1 MAEESVQTGFEKSID
16 DGKRRLGRSWSELL
30 ATGAVGGF
38 DVGVG
43 VLALLVVLE
52 ASGNELLA
60 SLAFSIGFIALTLAK
75 SELFTENFLVPVTTV
90 VAGKASLRSLLRL
103 WGGTAGMNLLGG
115 WVFTGLVML
124 GFPDLRHAA
133 VEVATHYAEL
143 GINLKSFAAGVVAG
157 MVITLMT
164 WMITTTDD
172 VVGKLA
178 AAASAGFLLAAAKM
192 NHAIVLSLVMF
203 AALHAG
209 APFGYLDWLGT
220 AAWAALANMVG
231 GMGLV
236 TVVRIVQVGRAKV
249 EEERR
254 RGPGE
259 ARPDDDDEDERHPSG
274 LVLPG
279 GVSSEGNRSG
289 S

>member
-1 MAEESVQTGFEKSID
+1 
-16 DGKRRLGRSWSELL
+16 
-30 ATGAVGGF
+30 
-38 DVGVG
+38 
-43 VLALLVVLE
+43 
-52 ASGNELLA
+52 
-60 SLAFSIGFIALTLAK
+60 
-75 SELFTENFLVPVTTV
+75 
-90 VAGKASLRSLLRL
+90 
-103 WGGTAGMNLLGG
+103 MNLLGG

-164 WMITTTDD
+164 WMITTTDA

-236 TVVRIVQVGRAKV
+236 TLVRIVQVGRAKV

-259 ARPDDDDEDERHPSG
+259 ARPDDDEENRHPSG
-274 LVLPG
+274 LVLPD
-279 GVSSEGNRSG
+279 GVSTEGTQPVLEVEPQLAGGRPPPAPSAAAATWCGRARGG
-289 S
+289 SCGRRGVPPAGPPAC

>member
-1 MAEESVQTGFEKSID
+1 MSESESVQTAFEKSID
-16 DGKRRLGRSWSELL
+16 EGKRRLGRPWPELL
-30 ATGAVGGF
+30 ATGMVGGF

-90 VAGKASLRSLLRL
+90 VAGKSSLGALMRL
-103 WGGTAGMNLLGG
+103 WAGTAGMNLLGG

-124 GFPDLRHAA
+124 GFPDLRPTA

-164 WMITTTDD
+164 WMVTSTDA

-220 AAWAALANMVG
+220 AAWAALANMAG

-236 TVVRIVQVGRAKV
+236 TLVRIVQVGRAKV

-254 RGPGE
+254 NPGGP
-259 ARPDDDDEDERHPSG
+259 RPDKEEKSESG
-274 LVLPG
+274 LVIPD
-279 GVSSEGNRSG
+279 GVSAERDG

>member
-1 MAEESVQTGFEKSID
+1 MSESESVQTAFEKSID
-16 DGKRRLGRSWSELL
+16 DGKRRVGRSWPELL

-52 ASGNELLA
+52 ASGNALLA

-124 GFPDLRHAA
+124 GFPDLHHAA
-133 VEVATHYAEL
+133 VEVATHYAQL

-164 WMITTTDD
+164 WMITTTDA

-209 APFGYLDWLGT
+209 APFGYLDWLGA
-220 AAWAALANMVG
+220 AAWAALANMAG

-236 TVVRIVQVGRAKV
+236 TLVRIVQVGRAKV

-259 ARPDDDDEDERHPSG
+259 GRPDDDEHPSG
-274 LVLPG
+274 LVMPDGVAG
-279 GVSSEGNRSG
+279 GRSG

>member
-1 MAEESVQTGFEKSID
+1 MSEESVQTAFEKSID
-16 DGKRRLGRSWSELL
+16 DGKRRLGRSWPELL
-30 ATGAVGGF
+30 ATGTVGGF

-90 VAGKASLRSLLRL
+90 VAGKSSLRALFRL

-124 GFPDLRHAA
+124 GFPDLRHTA
-133 VEVATHYAEL
+133 VQVATHYAEL
-143 GINLKSFAAGVVAG
+143 GINLRSFAAGVVAG

-164 WMITTTDD
+164 WMITTTDA

-209 APFGYLDWLGT
+209 APFGYLDWLGA
-220 AAWAALANMVG
+220 AAWAALANMAG

-236 TVVRIVQVGRAKV
+236 TLVRIVQVGRAKV

-259 ARPDDDDEDERHPSG
+259 ARPDDDEDEKHPSG
-274 LVLPG
+274 LVMPD
-279 GVSSEGNRSG
+279 GVSSDGTPTRS
-289 S
+289 

>member
-1 MAEESVQTGFEKSID
+1 
-16 DGKRRLGRSWSELL
+16 
-30 ATGAVGGF
+30 
-38 DVGVG
+38 
-43 VLALLVVLE
+43 
-52 ASGNELLA
+52 
-60 SLAFSIGFIALTLAK
+60 
-75 SELFTENFLVPVTTV
+75 
-90 VAGKASLRSLLRL
+90 
-103 WGGTAGMNLLGG
+103 
-115 WVFTGLVML
+115 ML
-124 GFPDLRHAA
+124 GFPDLRPTA

-164 WMITTTDD
+164 WMVTSTDA

-209 APFGYLDWLGT
+209 APFGYLDWFGT
-220 AAWAALANMVG
+220 AAWAALANMAG

-236 TVVRIVQVGRAKV
+236 TLVRIVQVGRAKV

-254 RGPGE
+254 NPGGP
-259 ARPDDDDEDERHPSG
+259 RPDKEEKSESG
-274 LVLPG
+274 LVIPD
-279 GVSSEGNRSG
+279 GVSAERDG